1 MQRGSRWLS
10 PSEIKAALKNSD
22 TTLMEM
28 LRFVFSSVLKR
39 RYLLILNVL
48 LLLMVAGLNFIIPQ
62 FTKNIIDQ
70 AIGQRSVNE
79 LISQVVWLI
88 VTTIALGVVNFVS
101 TYLMQRLSQESITE
115 IRLQTYYRILQQ
127 DYAYFQNA
135 KTGDLMVR
143 LTGDINS
150 LQNLISSDTFGI
162 VGNLFTFIAVLGFLY
177 AQNWE
182 LALAISLTFP
192 VLFVIIRF
200 FRSRIRE
207 AFSKL
212 RATSSRISNQLQA
225 TLTEIEL
232 IKSFTTEQQ
241 ETANFEAIVAESNR
255 YQLEATRL
263 QAIFN
268 PLVTLVNTIGVAIAL
283 GVGGY
288 FVIQQRMTVGDL
300 VAYLSY
306 LTLLQDPIRS
316 FSRLLNVFQ
325 TAQVSYDRI
334 KEIMAYEP
342 TIIDAPHP
350 VAFPSPL
357 RRGIQLTDVTF
368 HYDMGNVDALE
379 NINMMIPIGQTTALV
394 GRSGAG
400 KSTVV
405 RLLTRLYERSGG
417 KIMFDDFA
425 IEHISMKSLRQHIS
439 FVSQE
444 VTIIDGTISE
454 NIAYGTPAATEA
466 AIWNA
471 AEQAN
476 ISEFIRGLPNQMAT
490 QVGER
495 GVKLSGGQKQRLS
508 IARAF
513 LKDAPIVILDE
524 ATAALDNESER
535 AIQHA
540 LNELMRHKTA
550 IVIAHRLSTVHN
562 AEQIVVIDQGS
573 VVERGTHDELIA
585 QAGVYKTLYDAQ
597 FE

>member
-127 DYAYFQNA
+127 DYAYFQNT

-342 TIIDAPHP
+342 AIIDAPHP

-357 RRGIQLTDVTF
+357 RRGTQLTDVTF

-400 KSTVV
+400 KSTLV

-417 KIMFDDFA
+417 KIMFDDVA

-454 NIAYGTPAATEA
+454 NIAYGTPGATEA

-562 AEQIVVIDQGS
+562 AEQIIVIDQGS

-585 QAGVYKTLYDAQ
+585 QADVYKTLYDAQ

>member
-1 MQRGSRWLS
+1 
-10 PSEIKAALKNSD
+10 
-22 TTLMEM
+22 MEM

-39 RYLLILNVL
+39 RYLLILNVS

-88 VTTIALGVVNFVS
+88 VTTIALGDVNFVS

-212 RATSSRISNQLQA
+212 RATSSRISNQLQV

-268 PLVTLVNTIGVAIAL
+268 PLVTLVHTIGVAIAL

-342 TIIDAPHP
+342 AIIDAPHP

-357 RRGIQLTDVTF
+357 RRGTQLTDVTF

-400 KSTVV
+400 KSTLV

-417 KIMFDDFA
+417 KIMFDDVA

-454 NIAYGTPAATEA
+454 NIAYGTPGATEA

>member
-1 MQRGSRWLS
+1 
-10 PSEIKAALKNSD
+10 
-22 TTLMEM
+22 MEM

-162 VGNLFTFIAVLGFLY
+162 VGNLFTFIAMLGFLY

-182 LALAISLTFP
+182 LVLAISLTFP

-241 ETANFEAIVAESNR
+241 ETANFEVIVAESNR

-288 FVIQQRMTVGDL
+288 FVIQQQMTVGDL

-357 RRGIQLTDVTF
+357 RRGTQLTDVTF
-368 HYDMGNVDALE
+368 HYDMGNVDTLE

-400 KSTVV
+400 KSTLV

-417 KIMFDDFA
+417 KIMFDDVA

-454 NIAYGTPAATEA
+454 NIAYGTPGATEA

-562 AEQIVVIDQGS
+562 AEQIIVIDQGS

>member
-1 MQRGSRWLS
+1 MS
-10 PSEIKAALKNSD
+10 PSEIKAVLKNSD

-127 DYAYFQNA
+127 DYAYFQNT

-150 LQNLISSDTFGI
+150 LQNLISWDTFGI

-241 ETANFEAIVAESNR
+241 ETANFEVIVAESNR

-288 FVIQQRMTVGDL
+288 FVIQQQMTVGDL

-357 RRGIQLTDVTF
+357 RRGTQLTDVTF

-400 KSTVV
+400 KSTLV

-417 KIMFDDFA
+417 KIMFDDVA

-454 NIAYGTPAATEA
+454 NIAYGTPGATEA

-476 ISEFIRGLPNQMAT
+476 ISEFIRGLPDQMAT

-562 AEQIVVIDQGS
+562 AEQIIVIDQGS

-585 QAGVYKTLYDAQ
+585 QADVYKTLYDAQ

>member
-1 MQRGSRWLS
+1 MVE

-39 RYLLILNVL
+39 RYLLILNVS

-127 DYAYFQNA
+127 DYAYFQNT

-241 ETANFEAIVAESNR
+241 ETANFEVIVAESNR

-288 FVIQQRMTVGDL
+288 FVIQQQMTVGDL

-342 TIIDAPHP
+342 AIIDAPHP

-357 RRGIQLTDVTF
+357 RRGTQLTDVTF
-368 HYDMGNVDALE
+368 HYDMGNVDTLE

-400 KSTVV
+400 KSTLV

-417 KIMFDDFA
+417 KIMFDDVA

-454 NIAYGTPAATEA
+454 NIAYGTPGATEA

-562 AEQIVVIDQGS
+562 AEQIIVIDQGS

>member
-1 MQRGSRWLS
+1 
-10 PSEIKAALKNSD
+10 
-22 TTLMEM
+22 MEM

-39 RYLLILNVL
+39 RYLLILNVS

-241 ETANFEAIVAESNR
+241 ETAHFEAIVAESNR

-342 TIIDAPHP
+342 AIIDAPHP

-357 RRGIQLTDVTF
+357 RRGTQLTDVTF

-400 KSTVV
+400 KSTLV

-417 KIMFDDFA
+417 KIMFDDVA

-454 NIAYGTPAATEA
+454 NIAYGTPGATEA

-476 ISEFIRGLPNQMAT
+476 ILEFIRGLPNQMAT

-524 ATAALDNESER
+524 ATAGLDNESER

-562 AEQIVVIDQGS
+562 AEQIIVIDQGS

-585 QAGVYKTLYDAQ
+585 QADVYKTLYDAQ